1 MSGLANPHLRVLS
14 ETQALRD
21 RRDLLLRKAQL
32 HWFRPHQMRQ
42 LQEELQQVTT
52 DLLKRELEA
61 RARPDTNRS
70 RWVMPARLAGICKA
84 ANPTRIDA

>member
-61 RARPDTNRS
+61 RTRPETRPEPLGDAGAVGGHLQS
-70 RWVMPARLAGICKA
+70 RKPYK
-84 ANPTRIDA
+84 D

>member
-1 MSGLANPHLRVLS
+1 MSRLANPHLSVLS

-61 RARPDTNRS
+61 RARPKTRPEPLGDAGAVGGHLQS
-70 RWVMPARLAGICKA
+70 RKPYK
-84 ANPTRIDA
+84 D